1 MRLLILFAF
10 VVFGQQSKPDFN
22 GTWVLNRVKSEKAI
36 REGLSAVEGLMTIKV
51 TEKDVTFVGT
61 GFGEQKVVCV
71 FGPTPVVNIDPM
83 NLAYCAAKWD
93 GEQLMTTV
101 TERTYPL
108 ALKGTRTR
116 RSTTYVVTGSE
127 LKLTGVLPR
136 VNGGDPFTLTLFW
149 DRAK

>member
-1 MRLLILFAF
+1 M
-10 VVFGQQSKPDFN
+10 FGQQSKPDFD

-36 REGLSAVEGLMTIKV
+36 REGLSTVEGSMTIKV

-61 GFGEQKVVCV
+61 GFGEQKVLCV
-71 FGPTPVVNIDPM
+71 FGPTPVVNVEPM
-83 NLAYCAAKWD
+83 NLAYCAAKWE

-116 RSTTYVVTGSE
+116 RFTTYVVAGSE

-136 VNGGDPFTLTLFW
+136 VSGGDPFTLTLLG
-149 DRAK
+149 DMAKRCPDSN